1 MNDHNNNAPT
11 MDISGN
17 VNGNAD
23 SETTG
28 SNSAVKVTI
37 DPFDM
42 YIQLKKQKKKVN
54 ENNQRLQQQQ
64 QRLRQLQQRQHHV
77 THQQQHHHQQ
87 QQQLRLQQQQQQQM
101 MPRIPTLDSLSN
113 MYGHSG
119 ISISCGENI
128 SKILSSSS
136 SIYSGY
142 NNSNSNSNNNAS
154 ITMMNNGMK
163 NTSWNNLDMNANS
176 MNMDTMNKRMYT
188 SLPIMSTTSFGAQ
201 HYGGNSSFCNNFNTY
216 NNVNDNHNNNV
227 SPEEIEDLTTTMTG
241 DDSRGEYFSSLT
253 DEQLSEIVLNG
264 TPEIIQRRGAGVVIG
279 EHQHGNN
286 YNNRDN
292 VGINNNSNF
301 SNYSSSAGRS
311 FMKNFGAS
319 SNVTM
324 DNHNIMPSCA
334 PSHNNTTTGVGGGR
348 DGSDKSISAATAA
361 INIVD
366 PSLTSSSTANFSSN
380 NSSSSFSNK
389 NNNNSNN
396 NINSNNNDT
405 TSFVLPNEK
414 ESFQAATNGI
424 LLPWSIYAGELFE
437 DMMKQ
442 SNEEERIKTLEPSHK
457 PKDRPKRPLSAYN
470 IFFKEE
476 RNRILNNNNN
486 NKTDIDTAAITSDDA
501 VGNDGTISDSSNGVP
516 ATITT
521 LSPPNTATDATGA
534 TSATAASIATS
545 TAAAT
550 DATATDATATDA
562 TATDATATASLVT
575 SDNGIM
581 NNIISN
587 SNTPTSNNA
596 RQITTVPGQTTG
608 TGQPQ
613 PHGKI
618 SFESLAK
625 IIGQRWQELDGK
637 SMKVYKSK
645 ANIDMNRYKNEMD
658 IYDIKNYSIA
668 ISSSKRNRRRKRIQ
682 QRQRNSQS
690 SQQPTDVGG
699 TAAYSGTSTSTDGD
713 GGGRKKRNS
722 SISSNNNAADNSNA
736 NYSTA
741 TPTPTASAS
750 IINPSNKVKRRVI
763 STGALPTTT
772 TTTTSSSNANT
783 VVHRDYRLEQQQQKL

>member
-1 MNDHNNNAPT
+1 
-11 MDISGN
+11 MDTSGN
-17 VNGNAD
+17 GNGNND
-23 SETTG
+23 IETTG
-28 SNSAVKVTI
+28 SNSAVTTNSLTI

-42 YIQLKKQKKKVN
+42 FIQLKKQKKKVN

-64 QRLRQLQQRQHHV
+64 QRLRQHHV
-77 THQQQHHHQQ
+77 THQQQHQHQQ
-87 QQQLRLQQQQQQQM
+87 QQQLRLQQQQQQQQM

-176 MNMDTMNKRMYT
+176 MNMDTMNKRMYI

-201 HYGGNSSFCNNFNTY
+201 HYGGNSGFCNNFNT
-216 NNVNDNHNNNV
+216 NNNANDNHNNNV

-264 TPEIIQRRGAGVVIG
+264 TPEIIQRSRGAGAVIG

-396 NINSNNNDT
+396 NSNSNNNDT

-476 RNRILNNNNN
+476 RNRILTDNNN
-486 NKTDIDTAAITSDDA
+486 NKTDIDSAAITSDDA
-501 VGNDGTISDSSNGVP
+501 VGNDGTISDGSNGVP

-534 TSATAASIATS
+534 TSATATSIASS
-545 TAAAT
+545 TAAATDATATDAIAT

-587 SNTPTSNNA
+587 S
-596 RQITTVPGQTTG
+596 I
-608 TGQPQ
+608 
-613 PHGKI
+613 
-618 SFESLAK
+618 L
-625 IIGQRWQELDGK
+625 LL
-637 SMKVYKSK
+637 
-645 ANIDMNRYKNEMD
+645 
-658 IYDIKNYSIA
+658 
-668 ISSSKRNRRRKRIQ
+668 
-682 QRQRNSQS
+682 
-690 SQQPTDVGG
+690 
-699 TAAYSGTSTSTDGD
+699 
-713 GGGRKKRNS
+713 
-722 SISSNNNAADNSNA
+722 
-736 NYSTA
+736 
-741 TPTPTASAS
+741 
-750 IINPSNKVKRRVI
+750 VI
-763 STGALPTTT
+763 MQ
-772 TTTTSSSNANT
+772 
-783 VVHRDYRLEQQQQKL
+783 DK